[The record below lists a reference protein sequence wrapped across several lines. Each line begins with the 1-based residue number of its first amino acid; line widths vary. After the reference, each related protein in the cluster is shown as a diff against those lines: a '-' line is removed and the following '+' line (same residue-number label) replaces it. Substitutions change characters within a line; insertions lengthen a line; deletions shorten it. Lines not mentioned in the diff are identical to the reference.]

1 MNKDQELAIL
11 AEAATKL
18 GNASYLGGW
27 LKAIA
32 SELERDLRSDIIPV
46 ITLAEARQQ
55 AEYILATAHNNA
67 ERHHNQIKS
76 YADQLLTDAKAES
89 ARVLAAAKKALL
101 SAVDSL

>member
-11 AEAATKL
+11 AKAAADL

-27 LKAIA
+27 LRSIA
-32 SELERDLRSDIIPV
+32 AELERDLRSDIIPV

-55 AEYILATAHNNA
+55 AEHILATARNNS
-67 ERHHNQIKS
+67 ERHQNQVTS

-101 SAVDSL
+101 SAADSL